1 MQVKNSIE
9 ITANRTIDV
18 LENGLAY
25 YNYEGNHFRLFA
37 TKDDALAFL
46 ENNDDTLVIKEFD
59 NDELLDK
66 YLEENF
72 PIQKETTQETTE
84 LELYSVLKAIIVK
97 DDGYFELGKFY
108 KIVESDGV
116 VALLA
121 GGRVDFEL
129 RVKELGIYFKHIATI
144 DDIENLEEKAFLL
157 KEAIASV
164 KEELKPLGLDIIEME
179 NTIIHKAIEKINGDK
194 IELQFICDNIDIT
207 MVEKCS
213 CCGKFLMPNDECYEN
228 DLNDGAALCDHC
240 SVFDEGRDMYI
251 KSVRQDVIEKITGY
265 KFSPHIG
272 NVGST
277 IEEFNHWLNRYKLAF
292 SYLEESSKQNLIDFI
307 NGCTEFS
314 TCDSCKLIEKSFD
327 LKWVTSGDFVND
339 ENVAVKFALA
349 TLNVDALCQV
359 CIDAIIKR
367 TKLDLHEVVQ
377 RIRENQMVYRVGD
390 VVVLENVN
398 FEQMN
403 ISKKTY
409 IDYIVSLDETK
420 KTYKLKE
427 YGDIEF
433 SESDFFDIA
442 NEAYVSE
449 YTKFIASQHP
459 DLSEDVDQWSITT
472 DEGFPEIK
480 TAFEEFGYKDEF
492 IEHLKANNLP
502 YGKLLTPKFK
512 IGDEFKIHFNHYDDS
527 EVTTHKIAKID
538 TSFTE
543 IEDIVYWSD
552 EYVFISEELLLSQK
566 SLENVEFDEV
576 LIVKNDI
583 LHNFFLLE
591 DEDEIVVPT
600 YMELF
605 NAKKILPQWKLCE
618 KYRHLD
624 FDSLI
629 FKIDEKT
636 EDFFTTLEVLNA
648 HKEKFR
654 KSKKYAFREAIEFGT
669 PIEVVNA
676 LQTLDEVY
684 SEKELNSEPQMVVFQ
699 ANITT
704 EDYSSIEIVLD
715 FDVNESELSHYLK
728 STVHSG
734 FHDEIDMLID
744 VIKQAKADNHN
755 TLYVYDC

>member
-46 ENNDDTLVIKEFD
+46 ENNDDALIIKEFD
-59 NDELLDK
+59 DEESLDN
-66 YLEENF
+66 YLEICYS
-72 PIQKETTQETTE
+72 IQMGTIVQNIIAA
-84 LELYSVLKAIIVK
+84 YSMDIFVN
-97 DDGYFELGKFY
+97 KFY
-108 KIVESDGV
+108 TIKSIDK
-116 VALLA
+116 
-121 GGRVDFEL
+121 DFVHFENNISIFTK
-129 RVKELGIYFKHIATI
+129 RNEIYKYFRIISTI

-179 NTIIHKAIEKINGDK
+179 NTIIQKAIDKINGDK
-194 IELQFICDNIDIT
+194 IELQFICNSMDIT

-213 CCGKFLMPNDECYEN
+213 CCGKILLPDDECYSDE
-228 DLNDGAALCDHC
+228 LNDDNTLCDHC
-240 SVFDEGRDMYI
+240 SIFNDETNNYQ

-272 NVGST
+272 NIGS
-277 IEEFNHWLNRYKLAF
+277 IVEEFNHWLNRYKLAF
-292 SYLEESSKQNLIDFI
+292 SYSDESSKQNLIDFI

-327 LKWVTSGDFVND
+327 LKWVTSGDFVDD

-459 DLSEDVDQWSITT
+459 DISEDVDQWSITT

-480 TAFEEFGYKDEF
+480 TAFESFGFKDEF
-492 IEHLKANNLP
+492 IEHLKANDLP

-512 IGDEFKIHFNHYDDS
+512 IGDEFKIHFNHYNDS

-566 SLENVEFDEV
+566 SLENEEFDEV

-583 LHNFFLLE
+583 LNNIFCI
-591 DEDEIVVPT
+591 DCDNDIVVPT
-600 YMELF
+600 FNELE
-605 NAKKILPQWKLCE
+605 AAD
-618 KYRHLD
+618 KYQPNWQL
-624 FDSLI
+624 
-629 FKIDEKT
+629 T
-636 EDFFTTLEVLNA
+636 EDYQNYSLPSIIQIVNEQTENFFTTLEVLNS